1 MSQFQFVM
9 RSGPT
14 PGVTYPLEEDQLTI
28 GRDASN
34 GVAINDAEVSR
45 KHSRLSFQGG
55 KYVLED
61 LGSTNGTFVNGQ
73 RLAGPVVL
81 KPGDVVS
88 LGEQIVLM
96 YDAVNIDPGATMAA
110 PRRSARVAPPPVAAP
125 QQQAYI
131 PPQQQAAYA
140 PAPVEPVYS
149 APPAAKKTNMLPI
162 FIGIGLFLFIC
173 LCVVVFVIV
182 DADPTGA
189 RWCIFPF
196 RIIAQ
201 LMGSTCP

>member
-1 MSQFQFVM
+1 MAQFQFVM

-14 PGVTYPLEEDQLTI
+14 PGVVFPLEGDQLTI
-28 GRDASN
+28 GRDSSN
-34 GVAINDAEVSR
+34 QVAINDPEVSR
-45 KHSRLSFQGG
+45 KHARLTFQGG
-55 KYVLED
+55 KFVLED

-96 YDAVNIDPGATMAA
+96 YDAINVDPGATMAA
-110 PRRSARVAPPPVAAP
+110 PRR
-125 QQQAYI
+125 
-131 PPQQQAAYA
+131 AAYA
-140 PAPVEPVYS
+140 APPKPAQAAVPTAAPPYSPAPE
-149 APPAAKKTNMLPI
+149 APAKKSNNLI
-162 FIGIGLFLFIC
+162 IIIG
-173 LCVVVFVIV
+173 VVLLAFVCMCIVTLLIV

-196 RIIAQ
+196 RIIAEM
-201 LMGSTCP
+201 LRGPVCP

>member
-1 MSQFQFVM
+1 MAQFQFVM

-14 PGVTYPLEEDQLTI
+14 PGVTFPLEGEQLTI
-28 GRDASN
+28 GRDATN

-45 KHSRLSFQGG
+45 KHARLMFQGG

-96 YDAVNIDPGATMAA
+96 YDAIAADAGATVAVSRKAVQQSAPPAYSSPAPSYSPPPPAAAA
-110 PRRSARVAPPPVAAP
+110 P
-125 QQQAYI
+125 
-131 PPQQQAAYA
+131 
-140 PAPVEPVYS
+140 YS
-149 APPAAKKTNMLPI
+149 APPAAKKSNMMPI
-162 FIGIGLFLFIC
+162 FIGVGALLFIC
-173 LCVVVFVIV
+173 MCAGFFWWV
-182 DADPTGA
+182 DATY
-189 RWCIFPF
+189 RWCVLFPF
-196 RIIAQ
+196 IS
-201 LMGSTCP
+201 GC

>member
-1 MSQFQFVM
+1 MAQFQFVM

-14 PGVTYPLEEDQLTI
+14 PGVTFPLEGDQLII
-28 GRDASN
+28 GRDSSN
-34 GVAINDAEVSR
+34 SVAINDAEISR

-96 YDAVNIDPGATMAA
+96 YDAINMDPGATIASARHA
-110 PRRSARVAPPPVAAP
+110 PRVTPPP
-125 QQQAYI
+125 I
-131 PPQQQAAYA
+131 QQAAPIHSA
-140 PAPVEPVYS
+140 TPVYPS
-149 APPAAKKTNMLPI
+149 ATAPAKKTNMVPI
-162 FIGIGLFLFIC
+162 FIGVAILLFLC
-173 LCVVVFVIV
+173 LCGSFFWWV
-182 DADPTGA
+182 DATY
-189 RWCIFPF
+189 RWCTFFPF
-196 RIIAQ
+196 IS
-201 LMGSTCP
+201 GC